1 MKRLISV
8 SLLAAILLVLVAGCG
23 SVLEPEV
30 VVETVVVEKT
40 IVETVVATVVE
51 TVEVEKQ
58 VKVLVTPTPV
68 PAPIKKEGPV
78 VIGASAMTGEHF
90 NPIWLVSSP
99 QFLSFP
105 LILPALT
112 WFDDQAQPVLD
123 LASGVEVND
132 DATFYTFTLPED
144 AVWSDGEPLTAADVE
159 WTVMAALH
167 PAVGGSV
174 WVQNLGGIIGATEYH
189 AGVVDTIEGIEAV
202 DDRTITFHLNDPDAS
217 FMHRTYLGI
226 LPSHILADTPWEEL
240 EQHPY
245 IDAPTVTSGPYDLA
259 EFLPDQHIHL
269 VKKEDYWGKEVA
281 LDELYIKLLDSTDEQ
296 LDQLEAGELDLA
308 PVPAGELER
317 FASSRHVDILEARG
331 IGYYVTHID
340 YRTEEQIAQLNLP
353 IEEDGKGYSIT
364 KEPKPYLQDR
374 RFRQALAYAID
385 NDEVIKVVAGGHATP
400 IHSAIFGPDWAVNPD
415 LETYAQDVEMA
426 RSLMADVGVTFAEDG
441 TALWDGA
448 PIQLIY
454 LAETGQDSLDLGELL
469 QLQLR
474 DAGIRLDIKMVPS
487 NAFVLA
493 AVNGDGDLIRST
505 GGRLGANPDVSS
517 HYYTCTAGWAEL
529 VIGFCSPEFDELM
542 AQAAAV
548 SDFEVRQ
555 QAYWQASAILN
566 DELPSVFYY
575 TPSVFYGVNKGLKGL
590 APSADP
596 FYLTWNIGD
605 WYLGE

>member
-1 MKRLISV
+1 MKRLILI
-8 SLLAAILLVLVAGCG
+8 SLLSAILVALLAGCG
-23 SVLEPEV
+23 SILEPEV
-30 VVETVVVEKT
+30 VVETVVVERT
-40 IVETVVATVVE
+40 IVETVVATVIE
-51 TVEVEKQ
+51 TVEVEKP
-58 VKVLVTPTPV
+58 VEVLVTSTPV

-78 VIGASAMTGEHF
+78 VIGSSAMTGEHF
-90 NPIWLVSSP
+90 NPIWLASSP

-123 LASGVEVND
+123 LASGVEVSD
-132 DATFYTFTLPED
+132 DATFYTFTLPGD

-159 WTVMAALH
+159 FSFMAALH
-167 PAVGGSV
+167 PAVGGSE
-174 WVQNLGGIIGATEYH
+174 WVQNLGGIIGATEYN
-189 AGVVDTIEGIEAV
+189 AGVVDTIEGIDAV
-202 DDRTITFHLNDPDAS
+202 DDWTITFHLNEPDAS
-217 FMHRTYLGI
+217 FMRRTYLGI
-226 LPSHILADTPWEEL
+226 LPSHILAGTPWEEL

-245 IDAPTVTSGPYDLA
+245 VDAPTVTSGPYDLV

-281 LDELYIKLLDSTDEQ
+281 LDELYIKLLDSTEEQ

-308 PVPAGELER
+308 PVPTGELER
-317 FASSRHVDILEARG
+317 FASSRHVDVLEARG
-331 IGYYVTHID
+331 IGSYVTHVD

-353 IEEDGKGYSIT
+353 IEEGGKGYNIS

-385 NDEVIKVVAGGHATP
+385 NDEVVKVVAGGHATP
-400 IHSAIFGPDWAVNPD
+400 IYSAIFGPDWAVNPD
-415 LETYAQDVEMA
+415 LETYAQDAEMA

-448 PIQLIY
+448 PLKLTY
-454 LAETGQDSLDLGELL
+454 LAETGQESLDLGELL

-474 DAGIRLDIKMVPS
+474 DVGIRLDIKMVPS
-487 NAFVLA
+487 NAIILA
-493 AVNGDGDLIRST
+493 AINGDGDLIRST
-505 GGRLGANPDVSS
+505 ISRSGANPDVSS
-517 HYYTCTAGWAEL
+517 LYYTCTAGWAEL

-542 AQAAAV
+542 AQAESV
-548 SDFEVRQ
+548 SDLEARQ

-566 DELPSVFYY
+566 EELPSLFTY
-575 TPSVFYGVNKGLKGL
+575 TPSVFYGVNKGLAGL

-596 FYLTWNIGD
+596 FYLTWNIED
-605 WYLGE
+605 WRLGE